1 MGRRGQGEM
10 AKAKVSA
17 DALPA
22 LSADGV
28 LAPLRGGRVFPANK
42 VVPQD
47 FVFPVLVPPWGMRT
61 FLFFRRNF
69 YEAFDPAMATLTR
82 SHHRLT
88 NT

>member
-28 LAPLRGGRVFPANK
+28 LAPLQSGRVFPANK

-47 FVFPVLVPPWGMRT
+47 FVFPVLVPHTGNEGIFVFQEE
-61 FLFFRRNF
+61 FL
-69 YEAFDPAMATLTR
+69 
-82 SHHRLT
+82 
-88 NT
+88 